1 MNDSDF
7 LSSFLFFS
15 FPGSPQSERT
25 QATLSTWEFLKF
37 RNRVVRPSEQSRDC
51 TSTRRSTERMTV
63 ACDTKG
69 HSLVL
74 RSAATVTVR
83 QAAAARKIPDSSS
96 AVSQPAMAHAQPAG
110 PIRSPATRT
119 CAREGIHRSGGWR
132 RKKGEVLVEG
142 DDERKKKKK
151 KNSDGMDDDQIPP
164 SALRTL
170 LLPPLHSET
179 MIIPDYASLI
189 AGTLCCCSCF
199 SFFFFSPPNLSYQVL
214 LFYCDSRIAKCFSFL
229 PVKRNR
235 IIF

>member
-1 MNDSDF
+1 M
-7 LSSFLFFS
+7 
-15 FPGSPQSERT
+15 
-25 QATLSTWEFLKF
+25 
-37 RNRVVRPSEQSRDC
+37 
-51 TSTRRSTERMTV
+51 
-63 ACDTKG
+63 
-69 HSLVL
+69 
-74 RSAATVTVR
+74 
-83 QAAAARKIPDSSS
+83 
-96 AVSQPAMAHAQPAG
+96 
-110 PIRSPATRT
+110 
-119 CAREGIHRSGGWR
+119 
-132 RKKGEVLVEG
+132 EG

-151 KNSDGMDDDQIPP
+151 KDSDGMDDDQIPP

-235 IIF
+235 IIFLKEEEKGEEISFDGPWIRFGLGNIRGRQRC